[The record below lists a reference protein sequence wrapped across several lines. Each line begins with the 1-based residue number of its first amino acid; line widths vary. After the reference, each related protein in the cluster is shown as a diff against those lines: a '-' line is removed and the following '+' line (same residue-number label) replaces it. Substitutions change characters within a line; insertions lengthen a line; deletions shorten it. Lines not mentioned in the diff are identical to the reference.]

1 MTALESTAAAA
12 FVTWM
17 LDSVVAEGRGDQM
30 QTLPV
35 APKGRLW
42 LGRLAPEVVVQ
53 NSRLGER
60 SERLEP
66 CEVGVRLRLSEV
78 DGRTV
83 SCSAR
88 LVVWCEFD
96 GGDEPDAPKWRKS
109 EPIEVTADLETP
121 QAVGRHTSA
130 GRDDFARKMSAVG
143 ANGMAC
149 EFHAELE
156 MGKDGLELV
165 VTLVNRSPEEIPK
178 WDTNIY
184 EAGLVVDAGD
194 TRPFTLDNLAD
205 SFRYDRTVA
214 AYGIN
219 GGVEQLDPTTFRTT
233 DVAVHDQPRPTY
245 WDDEAGAR
253 PDISFATLADDP
265 LPILGDLVDA
275 CDRWGSE
282 HWAAEALASRADAE
296 GWDVGM
302 RVEAAAGA
310 TQFYE
315 ELARIRQGLRLL
327 ETNTDLGRSFL
338 MANRSFAESPL
349 VEHTDWRPFQLGFLL
364 ANVASIVDDSR
375 DGDRRI
381 VDTLWFATGGGKTE
395 TYLLYVLTAA
405 FYDRMRGKHEGITSW
420 GRFPLRMLSLQQT
433 QRFADVLAAAELV
446 RRREEIGGRE
456 FSLGFFVGAS
466 GTPNKIKRDGG
477 ARLGEPDPN
486 DPDMPARFQVLLRC
500 PFCGSS
506 GLAMHFDQS
515 RWALDHLCTAR
526 DCPWGGRPLPF
537 RIVDDEIYRSL
548 PTVVLGTLDKAASI
562 SMQAAMRGFYGAPSG
577 RCPTQDHGFT
587 YAPRSGS
594 PGGCLF
600 PGCASAPGPLGQDGT
615 YYAPTIRMQDELHLL
630 RDSLGAVDSH
640 YEALLD
646 ALQAHYG
653 SVPKIIASSAT
664 LAGHDEQVAA
674 LYRRAGRTFPRPGPQ
689 AGRSFWSRDTDVLA
703 RRYAGLA
710 PRGVTLEYATDQL
723 TESLQRVTQRAVED
737 PAAVAGAIGV
747 DVSVVPQ
754 LVWNYGVDVVYGSNL
769 RDVEAV
775 ARSFDTQIQ
784 LDRPVNAAT
793 LTGRTPLDEVRA
805 TLARLVD
812 PEPDFYDRLHLIAAS
827 SMLSHG
833 VDVPRLNVMAMLG
846 LPLATA
852 EFIQTTSRVGRTY
865 PGLVIVLHKIGR
877 ERDAAVYRTFPSF
890 VAHAD
895 RLIDPVPITAK
906 SRRVL
911 ALTFAGLMQARI
923 YGIHEPAAIAA
934 GLRQLTKPEP
944 TRRAFARL
952 PVLEPLEL
960 EALIDMLDFDG
971 PLDENLRLD
980 VAAYLREFYRALN
993 DPASTAEWVSELF
1006 PTGEPMRS
1014 LRDVEE
1020 QAPVFSRGGLS

>member
-1 MTALESTAAAA
+1 MTTLETTDEAA
-12 FVTWM
+12 FVAWM
-17 LDSVVAEGRGDQM
+17 LDGVVAEGRGDNM

-35 APKGRLW
+35 APRGRLW

-66 CEVGVRLRLSEV
+66 CEVGVRLRLSDV
-78 DGRTV
+78 DGRAV
-83 SCSAR
+83 HCSAS
-88 LVVWCEFD
+88 LVVWTEFD

-109 EPIEVTADLETP
+109 EPIEFAADLLTP
-121 QAVGRHTSA
+121 RTVGAITSA
-130 GRDDFARKMSAVG
+130 GRDEFATALAAVG
-143 ANGMAC
+143 GSGMVV

-156 MGKDGLELV
+156 VGKDGHELV
-165 VTLVNRSPEEIPK
+165 VTVVNLSPEEIDG
-178 WDTNIY
+178 WDTNVY
-184 EAGLVVDAGD
+184 EARLEVNAGD
-194 TRPFTLDNLAD
+194 TAAFTLDNLPD

-214 AYGIN
+214 AYGVN
-219 GGVEQLDPTTFRTT
+219 GGVEQVGPSTFRTT
-233 DVAVHDQPRPTY
+233 DVAVHDQRRPTY
-245 WDDEAGAR
+245 WDDEVGPR
-253 PDISFATLADDP
+253 PDISFATLATDP
-265 LPILGDLVDA
+265 LQTLHGLVDA
-275 CDRWGSE
+275 CDRWGTS
-282 HWAAEALASRADAE
+282 HWGADVLAARADA
-296 GWDVGM
+296 GSWDDGM
-302 RVEAAAGA
+302 RAEAAGEAIK
-310 TQFYE
+310 FLE
-315 ELARIRQGLRLL
+315 ELGRLREGLELL
-327 ETNTDLGRSFL
+327 ESNTDVRRSFML
-338 MANRSFAESPL
+338 ANRSFSESPL
-349 VEHTDWRPFQLGFLL
+349 VHHTDWRAFQLGFML
-364 ANVASIVDDSR
+364 ANVGSIVDEERTGSR
-375 DGDRRI
+375 SV

-405 FYDRMRGKHEGITSW
+405 FYDRFRGKREGITSW

-446 RRREEIGGRE
+446 RQAEKIAGRE
-456 FSLGFFVGAS
+456 FSLGFFVGAA
-466 GTPNKIKRDGG
+466 GTPNKIKRD
-477 ARLGEPDPN
+477 ARPGEPNPTDA
-486 DPDMPARFQVLLRC
+486 DMPARYQILLRC
-500 PFCGSS
+500 PFCGSN
-506 GLAMHFDQS
+506 GLKMQFDPT
-515 RWALDHLCTAR
+515 RWALDHVCTAQ

-548 PTVVLGTLDKAASI
+548 PTIVLGTLDKAASI

-577 RCPTQDHGFT
+577 RCPTPSHGFT
-587 YAPRSGS
+587 YAPRGGS

-600 PGCASAPGPLGQDGT
+600 PGCTATTGPLGQDSRL
-615 YYAPTIRMQDELHLL
+615 YAPTIRMQDELHLL

-674 LYRRAGRTFPRPGPQ
+674 LYRREGRTFPRPGPEP
-689 AGRSFWSRDTDVLA
+689 GGSFWTRTTDVLA
-703 RRYAGLA
+703 RRFAGLA

-723 TESLQRVTQRAVED
+723 TESLQRVTQRAVDD
-737 PAAVAGAIGV
+737 PAAVAAAIGI
-747 DVSVVPQ
+747 DPSSMPQ
-754 LVWNYGVDVVYGSNL
+754 LVLNYGVDVVYGSNL
-769 RDVEAV
+769 KDVEAV

-793 LTGRTPLDEVRA
+793 LTGRTPLDEVRT
-805 TLARLVD
+805 TLDRLVE
-812 PEPDFYDRLHLIAAS
+812 PEADFYERIHLIAAS

-833 VDVPRLNVMAMLG
+833 VDINRLNVMVMLG

-852 EFIQTTSRVGRTY
+852 EFIQTTSRVGRTH

-911 ALTFAGLMQARI
+911 ELTFAGLVQARL

-934 GLRQLTKPEP
+934 GLKQLTKPLLV
-944 TRRAFARL
+944 RKAFNRL
-952 PVLEPLEL
+952 PIREVEEL
-960 EALIDMLDFDG
+960 DALIEMLGFDG
-971 PLDENLRLD
+971 PLDENLRQDLTG
-980 VAAYLREFYRALN
+980 YLREFYRALN
-993 DPASTAEWVSELF
+993 DPASAAEWVSELF
-1006 PTGEPMRS
+1006 STGEPMRS

-1020 QAPVFSRGGLS
+1020 QAPVFSRGGRS